1 MEAFLVLVILKGSED
16 DDSSS
21 SSPRIPPPDSTSLLL
36 ECRRY
41 GEPLK
46 KLMLLSQERW
56 HRQISQFTLFSPL
69 IHHTHHF
76 TTTDSEIRVPKK
88 KRKKKKKTIYRWCF
102 LFKGKRKCRFP
113 PKENII
119 LYSKSIK
126 LMFVWNYLFF
136 GETHQSILIISD
148 MRLSTDEYRLFC

>member
-88 KRKKKKKTIYRWCF
+88 KRKKKRKPFTAGAPFLKGNESVVFLQKK
-102 LFKGKRKCRFP
+102 
-113 PKENII
+113 I
-119 LYSKSIK
+119 LYYIQ
-126 LMFVWNYLFF
+126 N
-136 GETHQSILIISD
+136 Q
-148 MRLSTDEYRLFC
+148 

>member
-88 KRKKKKKTIYRWCF
+88 KKEKKKKPFTAGAPF
-102 LFKGKRKCRFP
+102 LKRNESVVFLQK
-113 PKENII
+113 KI
-119 LYSKSIK
+119 LYYIQ
-126 LMFVWNYLFF
+126 N
-136 GETHQSILIISD
+136 Q
-148 MRLSTDEYRLFC
+148 